1 MTEVR
6 IVPRVRT
13 ETETIKTPV
22 SKCGE
27 NWFQPVR
34 IRAPYKSTDLAFRT
48 LPSLGDPQ
56 QIESYDPMLL
66 EEIVGDCKR
75 IAEFVRATESA
86 LSQKQKANIWN
97 MISRATKYV
106 SDAARIA
113 TAWAQGFAT
122 TTVGTI
128 PAWALGRQPSAP
140 VNNVM
145 EEGHH
150 RDSEKYKSL
159 LRAALRNLRCAEEV
173 AKKETIRQRNKERRQ
188 GYPAR

>member
-13 ETETIKTPV
+13 ETESIKTPV

-34 IRAPYKSTDLAFRT
+34 IRSPYKGTDLAFRT
-48 LPSLGDPQ
+48 LPSLGEPE
-56 QIESYDPMLL
+56 QIESYDPLLL
-66 EEIVGDCKR
+66 EEIAGDCKR
-75 IAEFVRATESA
+75 IAEFTRVHDVY
-86 LSQKQKANIWN
+86 LSSKQRANIWN

-106 SDAARIA
+106 SDAAKIA

-122 TTVGTI
+122 TRVGTI
-128 PAWALGRQPSAP
+128 PAWPLGRQPTSA

-145 EEGHH
+145 EEGHR

-159 LRAALRNLRCAEEV
+159 LRASLRNLRCAEEV
-173 AKKETIRQRNKERRQ
+173 AKKETIRRRNKERRQ
-188 GYPAR
+188 QATG